1 MRLIDADK
9 LKEYFTHARNLSK
22 QYGKGIDLMID
33 DQPTAFDIGKVVEQL
48 RKAEYNHADYG
59 HDYAIDT
66 ETAIDIVEAGGVR
79 IIQEN

>member
-9 LKEYFTHARNLSK
+9 LKEYLTHARNLNK
-22 QYGKGIDLMID
+22 LYGKGINLMID
-33 DQPTAFDIGKVVEQL
+33 DQPTAFDVNIVIEQL

-66 ETAIDIVEAGGVR
+66 ETAVDIVELGG
-79 IIQEN
+79 ITYQN

>member
-1 MRLIDADK
+1 
-9 LKEYFTHARNLSK
+9 
-22 QYGKGIDLMID
+22 MID
-33 DQPTAFDIGKVVEQL
+33 DQPTAFDVGKVIEQL

-66 ETAIDIVEAGGVR
+66 ETAIDIVEAGGIG

>member
-9 LKEYFTHARNLSK
+9 LKEYLIHARNLNK
-22 QYGKGIDLMID
+22 IYGKGIDLMID
-33 DQPTAFDIGKVVEQL
+33 DQPIAFDVDMVIEQL

-66 ETAIDIVEAGGVR
+66 ETAVDIVISGG
-79 IIQEN
+79 INPQN